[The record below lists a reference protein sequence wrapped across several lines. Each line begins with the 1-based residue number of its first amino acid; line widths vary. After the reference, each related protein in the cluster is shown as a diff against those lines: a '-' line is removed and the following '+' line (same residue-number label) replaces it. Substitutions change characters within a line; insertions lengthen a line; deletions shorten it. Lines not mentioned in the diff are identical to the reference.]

1 VHELGLLIVG
11 FFAGLSGPIGG
22 VNSLV
27 AFPGMLVLGYSPLQ
41 ANVTNTVGGLVPAA
55 IGASLSYRSHI
66 DMERRT
72 LVRLSVLA
80 MLGATIGGA
89 LLLVLGESVFRTAV
103 PVLLIGGSVLI
114 LLQPFIVK
122 RLAKQGEHVTHM
134 RVALVGTFIISI
146 YTGYFGAGAG
156 VLIVSLYAVM
166 LTGGMQRANAAKSF
180 IALVSNLAA
189 AIYFIIAADI
199 DWWACLFLAP
209 SSFLG
214 AIVGVRIA
222 KRMPDKIL
230 RVVVAI
236 GGLAAA
242 LMALH

>member
-1 VHELGLLIVG
+1 MHELALLIVG

-27 AFPGMLVLGYSPLQ
+27 AFPGMLVLGYTPLQ

-55 IGASLSYRSHI
+55 IGASLSYRTHI
-66 DMERRT
+66 DIERPV
-72 LVRLSVLA
+72 LFRLSLLGVL
-80 MLGATIGGA
+80 GGIIGGA

-103 PVLLIGGSVLI
+103 PALLIGGSALI
-114 LLQPFIVK
+114 LLQPLVVK
-122 RLAKQGEHVTHM
+122 RLAKQGAHATHM
-134 RVALVGTFIISI
+134 RVAMIGTFIITI

-156 VLIVSLYAVM
+156 VLLVGLYAVM
-166 LTGGMQRANAAKSF
+166 LAGGMQKANALKSL

-189 AIYFIIAADI
+189 ALYFVAAADI

-214 AIVGVRIA
+214 AVVGVRIA
-222 KRMPDKIL
+222 KRMPDEIL